1 MACPSNEIAHSYR
14 CAQTLEQK
22 EKNNGRIS
30 RLLVSFS
37 ILKPMNAKLWEISN
51 GKREKEREKK
61 DGSRIELTKFLDT
74 NVGRNNRSF
83 DRWIN
88 SHGWM
93 EIISF
98 MEALSITTWKINV
111 SLFPIVRVSESLA
124 IRATRN
130 LYIILLIYTRNSK
143 EENDISWNFEHIYEY
158 IIFERNRSWMYFEKK
173 EKEKYKS

>member
-1 MACPSNEIAHSYR
+1 
-14 CAQTLEQK
+14 
-22 EKNNGRIS
+22 
-30 RLLVSFS
+30 
-37 ILKPMNAKLWEISN
+37 
-51 GKREKEREKK
+51 
-61 DGSRIELTKFLDT
+61 
-74 NVGRNNRSF
+74 
-83 DRWIN
+83 
-88 SHGWM
+88 M

>member
-1 MACPSNEIAHSYR
+1 MRNYERYW
-14 CAQTLEQK
+14 TE
-22 EKNNGRIS
+22 
-30 RLLVSFS
+30 
-37 ILKPMNAKLWEISN
+37 
-51 GKREKEREKK
+51 RERKREKK

-158 IIFERNRSWMYFEKK
+158 IIFERNRSWMYFEKRRK
-173 EKEKYKS
+173 IYYFLH